1 MRTYVRYVMYGTSLP
16 GPVNLKRRWK
26 KASEK
31 SKRETHADASNRCD
45 AIECDVAIKTFQRL
59 RHRFGKF
66 AGVEVSSQFTYPIGP
81 VHLNWI

>member
-1 MRTYVRYVMYGTSLP
+1 MSTNANVRTVRNVRDQLTRSRKFEEE
-16 GPVNLKRRWK
+16 V
-26 KASEK
+26 EK